1 MVKPITFCHV
11 PKTGGT
17 SIHRMLAG
25 WVGSNSITEQLKS
38 DNYSVVT
45 RAWGHM
51 CVISGHFWFRPGET
65 LDRDRLN
72 VTLLRNPID
81 RILSHFYYVRSLDPT
96 LHPSAPERSLDLP
109 AYAFSELPSVR
120 SALDNFQTRLL
131 APLGL
136 SPEIREA
143 AESDL
148 LPAAIR
154 ALDSFDLVGIF
165 PELVDTADL
174 IACLARIATDGELPL
189 PHERATEGR
198 PSVSDLSSD
207 VRKQLERRNE
217 MDLELYAHVARRFK
231 QTRRQLFLNS
241 INAVVARE
249 SSSGEITQV
258 AQVASSESLAART
271 PRADRVERPPPES
284 SAPNARFGNRD
295 IEVVEVIV
303 QGELSIGSAAVM
315 AGENVTISVRVA
327 AHVSADDLTI
337 GLHLHDSSG
346 RLAFGTNS
354 WVMGR
359 RFSVVADSIFT
370 ARFTFRNVLGI
381 GKYSVGV
388 SLHPGI
394 SHLTCCYDWSDEF
407 ASIDVVGAIGT
418 HFEGAVS
425 LALSADVSSIQG
437 APPVMCDV
445 PDYPHLV
452 RVARHNPAVKEVR
465 GRIRPL
471 TQISAMRSGDL
482 VSIEIEVESNCDQ
495 TLECDGLRPVRVC
508 YRWLDSAGVRIQ
520 AEGIR
525 TNLGIDIPAGA
536 IHRAWIT
543 VTPPREFVGNS
554 ILRLVPVQENVA
566 WFDEAGAFYVDIPV
580 VIYN

>member
-1 MVKPITFCHV
+1 VKPITFCHI

-17 SIHRMLAG
+17 SIHRMLAD

-38 DNYSVVT
+38 HNYSVVT

-51 CVISGHFWFRPGET
+51 GVISGHFWFRPGET

-72 VTLLRNPID
+72 VTLLRNPVD

-109 AYAFSELPSVR
+109 AYAASELPSVR

-198 PSVSDLSSD
+198 PSISDLSSD
-207 VRKQLERRNE
+207 VRKRLERRNE
-217 MDLELYAHVARRFK
+217 MDLELYALVARRFK

-241 INAVVARE
+241 INAVAARE
-249 SSSGEITQV
+249 SASGEIVQV
-258 AQVASSESLAART
+258 TPSESLPART
-271 PRADRVERPPPES
+271 PSASRVVPPPTAS
-284 SAPNARFGNRD
+284 STRSARFGNRA
-295 IEVVEVIV
+295 IEVVEVKV
-303 QGELSIGSAAVM
+303 QGEISIGAAAVM

-337 GLHLHDSSG
+337 GLHVHDSSG

-359 RFSVVADSIFT
+359 RLSVAADSIFT
-370 ARFTFRNVLGI
+370 ARFRFRNVLGI

-388 SLHPGI
+388 SLHTGI
-394 SHLTCCYDWSDEF
+394 SHLTCCYDWCDEF

-418 HFEGAVS
+418 HFAWAVS
-425 LALSADVSSIQG
+425 LALSTDVSAIQG
-437 APPVMCDV
+437 APPVLCDV
-445 PDYPHLV
+445 PAYPHLV
-452 RVARHNPAVKEVR
+452 RVARHNPPVKQVR
-465 GRIRPL
+465 GRIRTL
-471 TQISAMRSGDL
+471 TEISAMRSGDL
-482 VSIEIEVESNCDQ
+482 VSIEIEVENNCDQ
-495 TLECDGLRPVRVC
+495 TLECDGQCPVRVC
-508 YRWLDSAGVRIQ
+508 YRWLDNAGVRIQ
-520 AEGIR
+520 SEGIR
-525 TNLGIDIPAGA
+525 TNLGIDLPPGA
-536 IHRAWIT
+536 IHRGWIT

-566 WFDEAGAFYVDIPV
+566 WFDEAGTFYVDIPV
-580 VIYN
+580 AIYE